1 MPGMTS
7 ERAYDTPSETQAVDG
22 EVVVLGP
29 DSLAVAMTPEA
40 AEETARRLLAV
51 AAEARRQREGPRL
64 VSETD

>member
-1 MPGMTS
+1 MTS
-7 ERAYDTPSETQAVDG
+7 IRAFDTPSQPQAVDG

-29 DSLAVAMTPEA
+29 DSVAVAMTPEA

-64 VSETD
+64 ISDGD